1 MRILI
6 VEPEKHP
13 REAEIADSLES
24 MQEVVG
30 GKIQALYP
38 FDDSAAIVCNEEAN
52 NLNLPK
58 NRAIY
63 SEDGKTVATIVSGTF
78 FVCDAPDW
86 SEHFL
91 SLSAEQFERYSALFA
106 IPEIF
111 VSSKRFTMVIRCDR
125 G

>member
-6 VEPEKHP
+6 VEPGKRP
-13 REAEIADSLES
+13 KEAEIVDSLET

-38 FDDSAAIVCNEEAN
+38 FEDPAALVCNEEADH
-52 NLNLPK
+52 LNLPK

-63 SEDGKTVATIVSGTF
+63 SADGKAIVTIIRGTF
-78 FVCDAPDW
+78 FVCDAPAW

-91 SLSAEQFERYSALFA
+91 SLSAEQLDRYSALFA
-106 IPEIF
+106 VPEIF
-111 VSSKRFTMVIRCDR
+111 VPSRRFTLVIQCK
-125 G
+125 